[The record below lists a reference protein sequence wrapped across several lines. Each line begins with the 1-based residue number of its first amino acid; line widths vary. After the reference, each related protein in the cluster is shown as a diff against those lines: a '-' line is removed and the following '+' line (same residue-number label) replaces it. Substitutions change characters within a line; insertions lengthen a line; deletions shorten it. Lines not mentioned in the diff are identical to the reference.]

1 MAYVVIAK
9 WTANEG
15 AEEAVLDAIRQLI
28 PHSRAEPGSRVYQ
41 PCRDPENPR
50 EFVLFEVYDD
60 EASYQA
66 HLDSEHARRLVFE
79 TAIPLL
85 ASRERTFLTT
95 IDG

>member
-1 MAYVVIAK
+1 MTYVVIAK

-28 PHSRAEPGSRVYQ
+28 PLSRAEPGSRVYQ
-41 PCRDPENPR
+41 PCRNPEDPR

-66 HLDSEHARRLVFE
+66 HLESEHGRRYIVE
-79 TAIPLL
+79 TAVPLL
-85 ASRERTFLTT
+85 AGRERTFLET
-95 IDG
+95 ID